1 MITLKLKYSLD
12 DIQDRNLIH
21 SYMNQYNHVFR
32 VAFNKFQSGNRTSVK
47 LISNELN
54 NINLLDSW
62 FIASA
67 LNEAKALF
75 NLNPVSKVIFGGKK
89 NFFQRMKGNISRD
102 EFLLKRLNPL
112 CSVGEKK
119 SGTKSVHGNRKFKL
133 SSDLSFIILKLKE
146 KKIRLNLSKN
156 LHQNIKKQ
164 LVEIYKHQLLD
175 DIAITYKVDLEY
187 VYITFDETILTS
199 NRFNK
204 QFKPIENRIM
214 SIDMNPNYIGWSIID
229 WKSSSEFSVVK
240 SGVYSIKT
248 INDKDFNLKGKSI
261 SSNDPSRIH
270 LSNKRQHEILE
281 ISKNLINKA
290 LYYKCSIFSLEDL
303 SIKSSDKENG
313 KHFNKLVNNCWCRN
327 ILVNN
332 ITKRCNIFKI
342 KLLKVKPEY
351 SSFIGNFLF
360 RSLNLPDM
368 ILSSIEISRRGFE
381 FYNQF
386 ITKTK
391 DIKKNII
398 QPIFSDFNDLI
409 IKSLE
414 EFNINEKFDSLVDI
428 YYFFKKSKLMYRL
441 SLDKFD
447 LKFSRLNS
455 LKSNVS
461 VYSF

>member
-75 NLNPVSKVIFGGKK
+75 NLNPISKVIFGGKK

-133 SSDLSFIILKLKE
+133 SSDLSFITLKLKE

-164 LVEIYKHQLLD
+164 LVEIYKHQVLD
-175 DIAITYKVDLEY
+175 DIPITYKIDLDY
-187 VYITFDETILTS
+187 VYIVFDETILTP
-199 NRFNK
+199 NKFNK

-214 SIDMNPNYIGWSIID
+214 SIDMNPNYIGWSIVD

-248 INDKDFNLKGKSI
+248 INNKDFNLKGKSI

-290 LYYKCSIFSLEDL
+290 LYYRCQIFSMEDL

-313 KHFNKLVNNCWCRN
+313 KHFNKLVNNNWNRN
-327 ILVNN
+327 LLVNN
-332 ITKRCNIFKI
+332 ISKRCNIFRI
-342 KLLKVKPEY
+342 KLLKVKPDY

-368 ILSSIEISRRGFE
+368 ILSSIEIGRRGYE
-381 FYNQF
+381 FNCQY

-391 DIKKNII
+391 NIKKNII
-398 QPIFSDFNDLI
+398 QPFISDFNDLI

-414 EFNINEKFDSLVDI
+414 EFNINEKFESLVDI

-447 LKFSRLNS
+447 LKFFRLNS
-455 LKSNVS
+455 LKSNIS

>member
-1 MITLKLKYSLD
+1 MITLKLKYFLE
-12 DIQDRNLIH
+12 DIQDQNLIH

-54 NINLLDSW
+54 NIELLDSW

-67 LNEAKALF
+67 LNEAKALY
-75 NLNPVSKVIFGGKK
+75 NLNPTSKVIFGGKK
-89 NFFQRMKGNISRD
+89 NFIQRMKNQISK
-102 EFLLKRLNPL
+102 EQFNLKRLNPL

-133 SSDLSFIILKLKE
+133 SSDLSFITLKLKE
-146 KKIRLNLSKN
+146 KKIKLNLKSYR
-156 LHQNIKKQ
+156 QNIKKQ

-175 DIAITYKVDLEY
+175 DIAITYKIDLEY

-199 NRFNK
+199 NKFNK
-204 QFKPIENRIM
+204 NFKPIENRIL
-214 SIDMNPNYIGWSIID
+214 SIDLNPNYIGYSIVD
-229 WKSSSEFSVVK
+229 WKSSSEFEVIH
-240 SGVYSIKT
+240 SGVYSIKHL
-248 INDKDFNLKGKSI
+248 NDLDFNLKGKSI
-261 SSNDPSRIH
+261 SSDDPKR
-270 LSNKRQHEILE
+270 LKLNNKRQHEILE

-290 LYYKCSIFSLEDL
+290 IYYKCSIFSMEDL

-313 KHFNKLVNNCWCRN
+313 KHFNKLVNNLWCRN
-327 ILVNN
+327 LLVNN
-332 ITKRCNIFKI
+332 ISKRCNIFKI

-360 RSLNLPDM
+360 RSLDLPDM
-368 ILSSIEISRRGFE
+368 VLSSIEISRRAYE
-381 FYNQF
+381 FNCQY

-391 DIKKNII
+391 NIKKNIV
-398 QPIFSDFNDLI
+398 QPNILDFKDLI

-441 SLDKFD
+441 SLDKFN
-447 LKFSRLNS
+447 LKFFRLNS
-455 LKSNVS
+455 LKSNIS
-461 VYSF
+461 VCYF

>member
-1 MITLKLKYSLD
+1 MITLKLKYSLE
-12 DIQDRNLIH
+12 DIQDQNLIH

-54 NINLLDSW
+54 NIHLLDSW

-75 NLNPVSKVIFGGKK
+75 NSNPDNKVIFGGRK
-89 NFFQRMKGNISRD
+89 NFIQRIKNQISK
-102 EFLLKRLNPL
+102 EQFNLKRLNPL

-133 SSDLSFIILKLKE
+133 SSDLSFITLKLKE
-146 KKIRLNLSKN
+146 KKIKLNLKSYR
-156 LHQNIKKQ
+156 QNVKRQ
-164 LVEIYKHQLLD
+164 LIEIYKHQLLD

-204 QFKPIENRIM
+204 NFNPIENRII
-214 SIDMNPNYIGWSIID
+214 SIDLNPNYIGYSIVD
-229 WKSSSEFSVVK
+229 WKSSNEFKVIH
-240 SGVYSIKT
+240 SGVYSIKEL
-248 INDKDFNLKGKSI
+248 NDKDFNLKGNGF
-261 SSNDPSRIH
+261 SSSSKERVYI
-270 LSNKRQHEILE
+270 SNKRQHEILE

-290 LYYKCSIFSLEDL
+290 IYYKCSIFSIEDL
-303 SIKSSDKENG
+303 NIKSSNKENG
-313 KHFNKLVNNCWCRN
+313 KHFNKLVNNLWCRN
-327 ILVNN
+327 TLVNN
-332 ITKRCNIFKI
+332 LTKRCNIFKI

-368 ILSSIEISRRGFE
+368 ILSSIEISRRAYE
-381 FYNQF
+381 FYNQYV
-386 ITKTK
+386 IKTK
-391 DIKKNII
+391 NIKKNII
-398 QPIFSDFNDLI
+398 QPNISDFKDLI

-414 EFNINEKFDSLVDI
+414 EFNINERFESLIDI

-441 SLDKFD
+441 SLDKFN
-447 LKFSRLNS
+447 LKFFRSNS
-455 LKSNVS
+455 LKSNIS
-461 VYSF
+461 VCYF

>member
-89 NFFQRMKGNISRD
+89 NFFDRLKGNISK
-102 EFLLKRLNPL
+102 EQFNLKRLNPL

-119 SGTKSVHGNRKFKL
+119 SGTKAVHGNRKFKL
-133 SSDLSFIILKLKE
+133 SDDLSFITLKLKE
-146 KKIRLNLSKN
+146 KKIKLNLKSY
-156 LHQNIKKQ
+156 HQSIRKQ
-164 LVEIYKHQLLD
+164 LVEIYKHQVLD
-175 DIAITYKVDLEY
+175 DIPITYKIDLNY
-187 VYITFDETILTS
+187 VYIVFDETILTS
-199 NRFNK
+199 DKFN
-204 QFKPIENRIM
+204 FNPIKNRIL
-214 SIDMNPNYIGWSIID
+214 SIDMNPNYIGWSIVD
-229 WKSSSEFSVVK
+229 WKSSSEFNIIK

-261 SSNDPSRIH
+261 SSDDPSRIH

-290 LYYKCSIFSLEDL
+290 LYYKCSIFSMEDL

-313 KHFNKLVNNCWCRN
+313 KRFNKLVNNSWCRN
-327 ILVNN
+327 LLVNN
-332 ITKRCNIFKI
+332 LTKRCNIFKI

-351 SSFIGNFLF
+351 SSFIGNFIF

-368 ILSSIEISRRGFE
+368 ILASIEISRRGFE
-381 FYNQF
+381 FYNQYV
-386 ITKTK
+386 IKTK
-391 DIKKNII
+391 NIKKNIV
-398 QPIFSDFNDLI
+398 QPFISDFNDLI

-414 EFNINEKFDSLVDI
+414 EFNINEKFESLVDI

-441 SLDKFD
+441 SLDKFN

-455 LKSNVS
+455 LKSNIS
-461 VYSF
+461 VCYF

>member
-75 NLNPVSKVIFGGKK
+75 NLNPTSKVIFGGKK
-89 NFFQRMKGNISRD
+89 NFFQRMKGNISKE
-102 EFLLKRLNPL
+102 EFNLKRLSPL
-112 CSVGEKK
+112 ASVGEKK

-133 SSDLSFIILKLKE
+133 SDDLSFITLKLKE
-146 KKIRLNLSKN
+146 KKIRLNLKSY
-156 LHQNIKKQ
+156 HQSIRKQ
-164 LVEIYKHQLLD
+164 LVEIYKHQVLD
-175 DIAITYKVDLEY
+175 DIPITYKIDLDY
-187 VYITFDETILTS
+187 VYIVFDETILTP

-214 SIDMNPNYIGWSIID
+214 SIDMNPNYIGWSIVD
-229 WKSSSEFSVVK
+229 WKSSSEFNVIK

-248 INDKDFNLKGKSI
+248 LNDKDFNLKGKSI
-261 SSNDPSRIH
+261 SSDDPKRIY
-270 LSNKRQHEILE
+270 LSSKRQHEILE

-290 LYYKCSIFSLEDL
+290 LYYKCSIFSMEDL

-313 KHFNKLVNNCWCRN
+313 KRFNKLVNNSWCRN

-368 ILSSIEISRRGFE
+368 ILSSIEISRRGYE
-381 FYNQF
+381 FYNQYV
-386 ITKTK
+386 IKTK
-391 DIKKNII
+391 NIKKNII
-398 QPIFSDFNDLI
+398 QPFISDFSDLI

-414 EFNINEKFDSLVDI
+414 EFNINEKFESLVDI

-447 LKFSRLNS
+447 LKFFRLNS
-455 LKSNVS
+455 LKSNIS
-461 VYSF
+461 VCYF

>member
-1 MITLKLKYSLD
+1 MITLKLKYSLE
-12 DIQDRNLIH
+12 DIQDQNLIH

-32 VAFNKFQSGNRTSVK
+32 VAFNKFQSNNRTSVK

-54 NINLLDSW
+54 NIELLDSW

-67 LNEAKALF
+67 LNEAKALY
-75 NLNPVSKVIFGGKK
+75 NSNQDNKVIFGGKK
-89 NFFQRMKGNISRD
+89 NFIQRMKNQISK
-102 EFLLKRLNPL
+102 EQFNLKRLNPL

-133 SSDLSFIILKLKE
+133 SSDLSFITLKLKE
-146 KKIRLNLSKN
+146 KKIKLNLKYY
-156 LHQNIKKQ
+156 HQNIRKQ

-199 NRFNK
+199 NRFIKSFN
-204 QFKPIENRIM
+204 PIENRII
-214 SIDMNPNYIGWSIID
+214 SIDLNPNYIGYSIVD
-229 WKSSSEFSVVK
+229 WKSSSEFKVIT
-240 SGVYSIKT
+240 SGVYSIKHL
-248 INDKDFNLKGKSI
+248 NDLDFNLKGKGFN
-261 SSNDPSRIH
+261 SSPKERVY

-290 LYYKCSIFSLEDL
+290 IYYRCSIFSIEDL

-313 KHFNKLVNNCWCRN
+313 KHFNKLVNNLWCRN
-327 ILVNN
+327 LLLNN
-332 ITKRCNIFKI
+332 LTKRCNIFKI

-360 RSLNLPDM
+360 RNLNLPDM
-368 ILSSIEISRRGFE
+368 ILSSIEISRRAYE
-381 FYNQF
+381 FYNQYV
-386 ITKTK
+386 IKTK
-391 DIKKNII
+391 NIKKNII
-398 QPIFSDFNDLI
+398 QPNISDFKDLI

-441 SLDKFD
+441 SLDKFKD
-447 LKFSRLNS
+447 LKFFRSNS
-455 LKSNVS
+455 IKSNIS
-461 VYSF
+461 VCYF